1 METAT
6 HTAALDGVPASVIE
20 RSRALIAE
28 LAARSPDAPV
38 SDIGRR
44 LEELRRKHREEGGT
58 FITSDEEFEREVR
71 RYRFGIED

>member
-1 METAT
+1 MKPVT
-6 HTAALDGVPASVIE
+6 HTDALDGVPASVIE

-28 LAARSPDAPV
+28 LAARPPDAPV
-38 SDIGRR
+38 SAIGRE

-71 RYRFGIED
+71 HYRFGIED